1 MKTRRNLILGA
12 VLAATL
18 VVPTV
23 ADMLSGRA
31 FTWDRAQV
39 SSAAAQVE
47 AWTAST
53 FGTVCEHVRH
63 LLKK

>member
-12 VLAATL
+12 MLAAIL

-23 ADMLSGRA
+23 ADMVSGRA
-31 FTWDRAQV
+31 FTWNRAQV
-39 SSAAAQVE
+39 SSAAAEVE

-53 FGTVCEHVRH
+53 FNAVCERVRH

>member
-12 VLAATL
+12 VLAAIL

-39 SSAAAQVE
+39 SSAAAEVE

-53 FGTVCEHVRH
+53 FKGICSRVEH
-63 LLKK
+63 LFKK